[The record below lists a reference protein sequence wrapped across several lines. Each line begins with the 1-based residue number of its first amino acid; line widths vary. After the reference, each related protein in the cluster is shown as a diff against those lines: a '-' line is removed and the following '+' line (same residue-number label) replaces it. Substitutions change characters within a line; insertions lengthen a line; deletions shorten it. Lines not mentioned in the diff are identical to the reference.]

1 MKIETTIEKIKKAL
15 NISERMTGKNL
26 TLPVLNSILMVVE
39 NNNLILRATNLSIGV
54 QISIPV
60 KVESTGTVAI
70 KGDVLS
76 SMFSNINTDTNV
88 VFTQKDNNLNIKTK
102 SNNITLKTLP
112 HEDFPTLPTVTGES
126 CTIPVNKFVE
136 GLKSVYFSASVSDIK
151 PEIGSVYIYPQDDNL
166 VFVATDSFRLAE
178 KKVKIK
184 QNLNFNGILIPFKNT
199 IELIR
204 VFEGESGD
212 LDIVFNKNQASFTLG
227 NVYITSRVIDGVFPD
242 YKQIIPKQPTTEVV
256 ILKQDIINAL
266 KVANVLSDKFN
277 QIIFS
282 INPKE
287 KKFEIES
294 KNTDVG
300 ENITIV
306 AGALKGEEVNAS
318 FNYRYILDSFQSIS
332 ADSVSFELTG
342 GNKAMVIRPVSDNT
356 FLYLVMPMNR

>member
-1 MKIETTIEKIKKAL
+1 MNIETTLEKIKKAL
-15 NISERMTGKNL
+15 VIVERMTGKNL
-26 TLPVLNSILMVVE
+26 TLPVLNSILIIARG
-39 NNNLILRATNLSIGV
+39 NNLILRSTNLSIGAE
-54 QISIPV
+54 ISIPV
-60 KVESTGTVAI
+60 KVIKEGVVAV
-70 KGDVLS
+70 KGDILS
-76 SMFSNINTDTNV
+76 SMFSNINTDSNV
-88 VFTQKDNNLNIKTK
+88 VFIQQDNNLNIKTK
-102 SNNITLKTLP
+102 NNNITLKTLP
-112 HEDFPTLPTVTGES
+112 HEDFPTLPVVEGET
-126 CTIPVNKFVE
+126 CVIPASKLIE

-151 PEIGSVYIYPQDDNL
+151 PEIGSVYIYPEDDNL

-204 VFEGESGD
+204 VFEGETD
-212 LDIVFNKNQASFTLG
+212 DVNIVFNKNQASFTVG
-227 NVYITSRVIDGVFPD
+227 NIYITSRVIDGVFPD

-277 QIIFS
+277 QIIFE

-294 KNTDVG
+294 RNTDVG
-300 ENITIV
+300 ENITMV
-306 AGALKGEEVNAS
+306 AGALKGEEVTAS

-332 ADSVSFELTG
+332 VDSVTFELTG
-342 GNKAMVIRPVSDNT
+342 SNKAMVIRPISDNT
-356 FLYLVMPMNR
+356 FLYLIMPMNR

>member
-1 MKIETTIEKIKKAL
+1 MKIETKIDKIKKAL
-15 NISERMTGKNL
+15 IITERMTGKNL
-26 TLPVLNSILMVVE
+26 TLPVLNSILMVASD
-39 NNNLILRATNLSIGV
+39 NNLILRSTNLSIGV

-70 KGDVLS
+70 KGDVIS
-76 SMFSNINTDTNV
+76 SMFANINTDTNV
-88 VFTQKDNNLNIKTK
+88 VFNQVDNNLNIKTK
-102 SNNITLKTLP
+102 NNNIILKTLP
-112 HEDFPTLPTVTGES
+112 HEDFPTLPTVIGEK
-126 CTIPVNKFVE
+126 CIIPVNKFIE

-212 LDIVFNKNQASFTLG
+212 LEIVFNKNQASFTLD
-227 NVYITSRVIDGVFPD
+227 NIYITSRVVDGVFPD

-256 ILKQDIINAL
+256 TLKQDIINAL

-282 INPKE
+282 IKPKD

-294 KNTDVG
+294 KNSDLG
-300 ENITIV
+300 ENITILS
-306 AGALKGEEVNAS
+306 GALKGEDVTAS
-318 FNYRYILDSFQSIS
+318 FNYKYILDSFQSIS
-332 ADSVSFELTG
+332 TDSVTFELTG
-342 GNKAMVIRPVSDNT
+342 SNKAMVVRGVSDNT
-356 FLYLVMPMNR
+356 FLYLIMPMNR